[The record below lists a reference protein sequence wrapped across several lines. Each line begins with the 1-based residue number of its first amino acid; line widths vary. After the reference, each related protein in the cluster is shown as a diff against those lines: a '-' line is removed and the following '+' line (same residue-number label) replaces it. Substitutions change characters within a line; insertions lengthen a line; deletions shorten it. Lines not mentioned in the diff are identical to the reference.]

1 MFDLTSR
8 GLRHLAW
15 LLQTFLTRSIW
26 ADTTDCENHSGS
38 DSMKE
43 GEGMEKT
50 RRTSGQTAEPA
61 IQVVCLGAGGGP
73 SEDNVTGF
81 LVRST
86 ATQWSKNS
94 VLAVDA
100 GSHLAAITRIL
111 EDHFPLVSENLEL
124 RYPPKPRVGD
134 EGSISRDQE
143 SPSPGTANPSSPEE
157 ESDIATPASIDD
169 NPPVITTLETGAF
182 AGLPFPHASAR
193 ANALHVVREHVSTYL
208 ITHPH
213 LDHVSGFVIN
223 TAAFHNTSR
232 PKRLAALPFTVNAI
246 KTHIFNNILWP
257 NLTDEDGGVGLVTF
271 QRLAEGGNIALGEGG
286 GRGYIEICDGLG
298 VRGFKV
304 SHGHCMR
311 GPGHIHRGSNANMP
325 PETPGIQHSSTHP
338 LHGTTAEVR
347 EGRSLSFSLPVQ
359 SAPGTPLYT
368 GAAPEGLRTSN
379 AGAANQSDQCVIDST
394 AYFIRTEST
403 AHTPTKEVLIFGDV
417 EPDSLSLSPR
427 TAHVWAEAA
436 PKIAA
441 GTLAGIFI
449 ECSYTNTQGDA
460 VLYGHLAPRHLIA
473 ELQNLAEMV
482 KEARKEFAREKEEL
496 RKGRKRKR
504 ASNSLLS
511 GLDSAVGLEHTH
523 KSSKSR
529 PITVKELDHPKAET
543 DDEMMTDY
551 APSPTPGP
559 GGRGAT
565 GTHTP
570 LRTEPHPSA
579 PAALNL
585 GTISAEHSKA
595 MLAAA
600 FDAPLKGLKVVV
612 IHVKDTLSD
621 GPLVGE
627 TILRE
632 LQEAEKGLAEQGKGL
647 GCTFIISKSGASYYF

>member
-1 MFDLTSR
+1 M
-8 GLRHLAW
+8 
-15 LLQTFLTRSIW
+15 
-26 ADTTDCENHSGS
+26 
-38 DSMKE
+38 
-43 GEGMEKT
+43 
-50 RRTSGQTAEPA
+50 
-61 IQVVCLGAGGGP
+61 
-73 SEDNVTGF
+73 
-81 LVRST
+81 
-86 ATQWSKNS
+86 
-94 VLAVDA
+94 DA

-111 EDHFPLVSENLEL
+111 EDHFPLVSDSPESPDAKS
-124 RYPPKPRVGD
+124 PPKQRNGNETNFSSRVH
-134 EGSISRDQE
+134 E
-143 SPSPGTANPSSPEE
+143 SPSRGTANPSSPEE
-157 ESDIATPASIDD
+157 DSDIATPASIED
-169 NPPVITTLETGAF
+169 NPPVITTLETGPF
-182 AGLPFPHASAR
+182 AGLPFLYASAR

-246 KTHIFNNILWP
+246 KTHIFNNVLWP

-271 QRLAEGGNIALGEGG
+271 QRLAEGGNIALGEGS

-325 PETPGIQHSSTHP
+325 PETPGIQHTASHP
-338 LHGTTAEVR
+338 IHGTTAESR

-368 GAAPEGLRTSN
+368 GTAPDGVRTSTTGN
-379 AGAANQSDQCVIDST
+379 TNQSDQCVIDST

-417 EPDSLSLSPR
+417 EPDSISLSPR

-441 GTLAGIFI
+441 GTLTGVFI
-449 ECSYTNTQGDA
+449 ECSYTNSQGDA

-482 KEARKEFAREKEEL
+482 REARKEHAREKEEL

-504 ASNSLLS
+504 ASHSLVS
-511 GLDSAVGLEHTH
+511 GKDGSSTPYDNIPN

-529 PITVKELDHPKAET
+529 PTAVKEYEHGNKLES

-559 GGRGAT
+559 GGRTTRAT
-565 GTHTP
+565 GTLTP
-570 LRTEPHPSA
+570 SRPDSHPSA

-585 GTISAEHSKA
+585 GSVSAEHNKA
-595 MLAAA
+595 LMAAA
-600 FDAPLKGLKVVV
+600 LDAPLKGLKVVV
-612 IHVKDTLSD
+612 IHVKDTLMD

-632 LQEAEKGLAEQGKGL
+632 LQEAEMNLAEQGKGL
-647 GCTFIISKSGASYYF
+647 GCTFIISKSGGSYFF